1 MLTFLYNAEAILIS
15 SWFLKNRLR
24 KYDTGSFLKLIKTSN
39 ICVIAENNLS
49 KLFFKI
55 FLSKQ
60 DKNLSI
66 LETGGAFYTGQ
77 VLANIKKEIWDNK
90 K

>member
-1 MLTFLYNAEAILIS
+1 MLTFLYNAEAIFIS

-39 ICVIAENNLS
+39 ICVIAENNLI
-49 KLFFKI
+49 I

>member
-1 MLTFLYNAEAILIS
+1 MLTFLYNAEAIFIS

-49 KLFFKI
+49 KLFFK
-55 FLSKQ
+55 FSYQSK
-60 DKNLSI
+60 
-66 LETGGAFYTGQ
+66 
-77 VLANIKKEIWDNK
+77 IKTCQFWKQEVHFTLGK
-90 K
+90 F